1 MAGKRIT
8 ALGGFEVS
16 SAPWPQVRRI
26 VEAAIHCPAHRR
38 DRLLDRACKG
48 SADLR
53 RQVSDLL
60 SQELPDESWL
70 ESPVAGAATHL
81 LELSHLVGRTGY
93 IGRYRIGEV
102 IAVGGMGV
110 VLRGIDESADHPR
123 PVAIKILPRGLCT
136 RRTLRAFRR
145 ERRLLEQLNHPNITQ
160 ILESGL
166 CPDGQPYIVM
176 EFVDGHPID
185 QYFRLH
191 PTSLEDR
198 LSLFR
203 AVCLAVHY
211 AHQNLIVHR
220 DLKPGN
226 ILVGTGGVVKLLD
239 FGIAKLLDP
248 SARAA
253 ASQTE
258 TMMDAMTLQYSSPE
272 QIRGEPITT
281 ATDVYS
287 LGVILYELLAGRPP
301 YDLSRSSRYEAEK
314 TICELTPMSPRD
326 ASTDSAVQWSSA
338 LDRIAMM
345 AMHKEPGRRYASA
358 EQLAEDIRRYLDGVT
373 VMAYKPGRFERA
385 IGLVKKHRVAFG
397 VAAASFAAV
406 CTLAIVSAFAA
417 HEATVSR
424 DRERKAR
431 QVSQSINGFM
441 SELLAMARPERL
453 GSSDSG
459 LHVLQEAS
467 ALVEHELG
475 DQPNIAA
482 GVYMQIASAYF
493 NLRRDAE
500 SIRNYRSALAC
511 LRRSDPPDKERLA
524 ECLGSLGA
532 ALSYRDDEEGL
543 TLQRE
548 ALRIRREQYGEN
560 DLRVAKSMH
569 GVGFALTRCA
579 RPPRY
584 REAEELYRAALD
596 MRRRLGAEESAAT
609 AHNLHALAA
618 LMRHQNRLEES
629 ATQYEQAL
637 ALSRRVLRPLDGQLI
652 DLLNDYAACLRD
664 LGRCEQAKTL
674 LKESVTLTTQAL
686 GEVAGSGTLSS
697 LASLTCECGNRDSA
711 WQLINQALAQLSRAV
726 SADRLGPAADRWRKI
741 TRELGEQPP
750 EPRIE
755 AYREFIADLPLRES
769 TLRVPPSTYCHVLAH
784 LAAIAVQ
791 TGEHQLASEV
801 AGEAI
806 RALDTHDPESWPV
819 RIELQQTMAQAL
831 IGVHRTREAR
841 AILIEVYN
849 ALRERRG
856 PEHRETRS
864 TADQI
869 AAIDGVSP
877 TQSTT
882 LN

>member
-1 MAGKRIT
+1 M
-8 ALGGFEVS
+8 
-16 SAPWPQVRRI
+16 
-26 VEAAIHCPAHRR
+26 HCPAHRR

-48 SADLR
+48 RADLR
-53 RQVSDLL
+53 REVSDLL
-60 SQELPDESWL
+60 ARELPDEAWL

-110 VLRGIDESADHPR
+110 VLRGTDESTDNPR
-123 PVAIKILPRGLCT
+123 TVAIKILPRCLCT

-145 ERRLLEQLNHPNITQ
+145 ERRLLEQLDHPNITR

-176 EFVDGHPID
+176 EYVDGHPID
-185 QYFRLH
+185 EYFRLH
-191 PTSLEDR
+191 ATSIEDR

-226 ILVGTGGVVKLLD
+226 ILVGEGGVVKLLD
-239 FGIAKLLDP
+239 FGIAKLLDQD
-248 SARAA
+248 ARAS

-281 ATDVYS
+281 STDVYS
-287 LGVILYELLAGRPP
+287 LGVILYEILAGRPP

-314 TICELTPMSPRD
+314 TICELTPISPRE
-326 ASTDSAVQWSSA
+326 ASMESAVQWSSA
-338 LDRIAMM
+338 LDRITIM

-385 IGLVKKHRVAFG
+385 VGLMKKHRVAFG

-406 CTLAIVSAFAA
+406 CTLSIVSAFAA

-441 SELLAMARPERL
+441 SELLAMARPQRL
-453 GSSDSG
+453 GSSDPG

-475 DQPNIAA
+475 DQPSIAA
-482 GVYMQIASAYF
+482 GVYMQIASAYY

-511 LRRSDPPDKERLA
+511 LRRSDSPDKEGLA

-548 ALRIRREQYGEN
+548 ALQLRRELYGES

-584 REAEELYRAALD
+584 KEAEELYRAALD
-596 MRRRLGAEESAAT
+596 MRRRLGDEESAAT

-629 ATQYEQAL
+629 ANQYEKAL

-664 LGRCEQAKTL
+664 LKRYDQAKAL
-674 LKESVTLTTQAL
+674 LKESVAMTTQAL
-686 GEVAGSGTLSS
+686 GEVAASSTLAS
-697 LASLTCECGNRDSA
+697 LASLTCESGDRSTA
-711 WQLINQALAQLSRAV
+711 WQLMNLALAQLSRAV
-726 SADRLGPAADRWRKI
+726 SADRLGPAADHWRSM
-741 TRELGEQPP
+741 TRKLGEQSP
-750 EPRIE
+750 EPQIE
-755 AYREFIADLPLRES
+755 AYREFIANLPLSES
-769 TLRVPPSTYCHVLAH
+769 TLQVPPSTYCHVLAH
-784 LAAIAVQ
+784 LATIAVQ
-791 TGEHQLASEV
+791 TGQHQLASEV

-806 RALDTHDPESWPV
+806 RAMDMHDLESWPV
-819 RIELQQTMAQAL
+819 RIELRQTMASAL

-841 AILIEVYN
+841 SLLTEVYN
-849 ALRERRG
+849 ELRERRG
-856 PEHRETRS
+856 PKHRETRN
-864 TADQI
+864 I
-869 AAIDGVSP
+869 AERITVLDGLNP
-877 TQSTT
+877 NQSTP